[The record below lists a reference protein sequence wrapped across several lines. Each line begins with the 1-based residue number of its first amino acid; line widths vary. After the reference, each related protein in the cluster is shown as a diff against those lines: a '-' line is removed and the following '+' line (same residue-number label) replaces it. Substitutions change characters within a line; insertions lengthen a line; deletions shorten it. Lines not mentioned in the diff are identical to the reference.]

1 MSQALIGPLNTVFG
15 LVVFFMVL
23 RIVLQA
29 VQANYYNPICQG
41 INKISA
47 PLLAPTARLIPDL
60 GSISLNAIVVTV
72 VLQAVLAG
80 GLAYAAYGQMLPIV
94 MLVLWSVVSVIGMVV
109 KLFFFALIIMIILS
123 WVAPQA
129 SHPGAELVWQITE
142 PLMAPVRRVMP
153 DLGGLDLSPIV
164 VFLVIQMFQGSV
176 LVGLARALQMPTS
189 LFMGV

>member
-1 MSQALIGPLNTVFG
+1 MSQALIAPLNTVFG